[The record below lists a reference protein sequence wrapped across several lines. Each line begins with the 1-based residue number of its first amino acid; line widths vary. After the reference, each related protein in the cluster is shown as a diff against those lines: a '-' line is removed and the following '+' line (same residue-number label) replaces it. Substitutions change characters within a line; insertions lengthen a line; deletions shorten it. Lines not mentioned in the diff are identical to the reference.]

1 MTEHPITSDEL
12 RRIGLFRGLPDSD
25 LDTLAAVAS
34 RETLHD
40 GDVLF
45 EQGEP
50 AQALYVVKAG
60 GLVLRASRHGRSV
73 IVETVG
79 PVEVVGW
86 TAMREGATT
95 LATARAVGRTIVIA
109 IPVDPIVDLAAGGS
123 RQSRLLVQR
132 IVGLAAAQL
141 EASREQL
148 LQAGREGVIT
158 AG

>member
-1 MTEHPITSDEL
+1 MSEPPITADEL
-12 RRIGLFRGLPDSD
+12 ASNALFRDLPGTD
-25 LDTLAAVAS
+25 LESLAAAAS
-34 RETLHD
+34 RSLLDD
-40 GDVLF
+40 GNVLF
-45 EQGEP
+45 AQGDP
-50 AQALYVVKAG
+50 AHALYIVRRG

-79 PVEVVGW
+79 PGQVVGW
-86 TAMREGATT
+86 AAMREGATT
-95 LATARAVGRTIVIA
+95 LATARAVGRTEIIA
-109 IPVDPIVDLAAGGS
+109 IPVDPIIDLAAGGS
-123 RQSRLLVQR
+123 SQSRLLVRR